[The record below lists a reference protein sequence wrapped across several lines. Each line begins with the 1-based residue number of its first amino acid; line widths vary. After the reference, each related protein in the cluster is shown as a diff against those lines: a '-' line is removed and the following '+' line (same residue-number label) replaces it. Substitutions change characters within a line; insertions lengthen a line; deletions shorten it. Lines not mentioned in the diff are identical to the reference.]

1 MKKFTK
7 IQIPI
12 LSLLIKYGRYF
23 KKYTGL
29 HLYVLIIISI
39 VLAFT
44 EGFGIT
50 LFFPLLVSLIPGS
63 PGTAAINSKFQMV
76 FNYFGIAF
84 TTTSLLLAIAVIFI
98 IKAAGMIL
106 SGIYQYHLA
115 SKIAKDATDNMLEK
129 LPTMSYRF
137 YLQKDTGYLTNIIIQ
152 ETPRIRDA
160 FISFIKLYNSIAP
173 IVVFT
178 VIIFSVN
185 SYLAL
190 YVIAVGIA
198 ILFSFR
204 IINTKI
210 QNYSIK
216 ISGENSNLSHRFIQ
230 LIQSFKYLY
239 STSGFKKIK
248 SKLSETNESLAKLN
262 FKIGA
267 AGSISSALMEPISI
281 VAIIAVMFFQIKI
294 IGQSTAGLLV
304 ILILLQR
311 IVTAV
316 FNFQGQWQGFN
327 VYLGS
332 LNLVT
337 SIADEIENNQADF
350 GYLTY
355 KELEGSI
362 VFHNVSFGYSEKQII
377 NGANIKINKNQM
389 LGIVGQSG
397 AGKSTLINLITG
409 IIDPGE
415 GRITVDGTDLREID
429 KRIYREKIGYV
440 TQESVIFD
448 DTVANNISL
457 WNCDP
462 DNELCIQKV
471 TKAAESSLCMDF
483 IQELPEGLNSVVGDR
498 GIRLSG
504 GQRQRLAI
512 ARELFKE
519 PDILIFDEA
528 TSSLDSESEA
538 YIINGIEKLKGTVT
552 IILIS
557 HRISTIKNCDY
568 VYVLNKGKVIEEGSF
583 NDLQS
588 NTGSEFF
595 RMCQLQ
601 DI

>member
-1 MKKFTK
+1 MKPSK

-23 KKYTGL
+23 NKYTGL
-29 HLYVLIIISI
+29 HLYVLIIISV

-50 LFFPLLVSLIPGS
+50 LFFPLLVTLIPGN
-63 PGTAAINSKFQMV
+63 PGTDAINSKFQMV
-76 FNYFGIAF
+76 FNYIGIAF
-84 TTTSLLLAIAVIFI
+84 NTTNLLLAIAVIFI

-106 SGIYQYHLA
+106 SSIYQYHLA
-115 SKIAKDATDNMLEK
+115 SKIAKDATDNMLKK

-137 YLQKDTGYLTNIIIQ
+137 YLQKDTGFLTNIIIQ
-152 ETPRIRDA
+152 ETPRISGA
-160 FISFIKLYNSIAP
+160 FVSFIKLYSFIAP

-210 QNYSIK
+210 QHYSIW

-248 SKLSETNESLAKLN
+248 SKLSETNKSLAKLN

-267 AGSISSALMEPISI
+267 AASISNALMEPISI
-281 VAIIAVMFFQIKI
+281 VAIIAVMFFQIKV

-311 IVTAV
+311 IVTTV
-316 FNFQGQWQGFN
+316 FNFQGGWQSFN
-327 VYLGS
+327 SYLGS
-332 LNLVT
+332 LNIVT
-337 SIADEIENNQADF
+337 AIADEIENNQADF
-350 GYLTY
+350 GHLAY
-355 KELEGSI
+355 KELNESI
-362 VFHNVSFGYSEKQII
+362 IFHNVSFGYSDKQII
-377 NGANIKINKNQM
+377 NKANIKINKNQM

-409 IIDPGE
+409 IIDPGKGE
-415 GRITVDGTDLREID
+415 ITIDGVDLHKID
-429 KRIYREKIGYV
+429 KNTFREKIGYV

-457 WNCDP
+457 WNCNP
-462 DNELCIQKV
+462 DDELCIQKV

-483 IQELPEGLNSVVGDR
+483 IRELPAGLNTMVGDR

-538 YIINGIEKLKGTVT
+538 YIIKGIERLKGKVT

-568 VYVLNKGKVIEEGSF
+568 VYVLSKGSIIEEGSF
-583 NDLQS
+583 TGLQNDDR
-588 NTGSEFF
+588 SEFS
-595 RMCQLQ
+595 RMCRLQ
-601 DI
+601 NI